1 MNFALLNNQ
10 LTEEKDLRLTNKNRG
25 FLYGDGFFETIKI
38 FNKKPFNLENHFDR
52 IIYSA
57 DFLDIKFS
65 LSVLDLNKSISI
77 LIEKNNI
84 KSGFVRISVYRNSKG
99 KYFPEENTS
108 SILINS
114 RNDIN
119 DLFVERSFINI
130 GYYKENLKSP
140 SSLSNLKS
148 LNSLLY
154 IMASKYANENNFD
167 DVILFNTNNN
177 IIETTNSNIFILNY
191 NKVITPP
198 LKDGCVDGSMRKL
211 LISIIKNK
219 YEFIEESIFEND
231 LDTCS
236 EVILSNSTY
245 GVRGTKKINETTY
258 NNSNLYKYLINSL
271 NNLI

>member
-38 FNKKPFNLENHFDR
+38 FNKKPFNLENHFNR

-57 DFLDIKFS
+57 DLLDIKFT

-77 LIEKNNI
+77 LTEKNNI
-84 KSGFVRISVYRNSKG
+84 KSGSVRISVYRNSKG

-108 SILINS
+108 SILIS
-114 RNDIN
+114 SKSDIN
-119 DLFVERSFINI
+119 NMFVERSFINI

-140 SSLSNLKS
+140 SPLSNLKS

-154 IMASKYANENNFD
+154 VMASKYANENNFD

-177 IIETTNSNIFILNY
+177 IIETTNSNLFILNY

-219 YEFIEESIFEND
+219 YEFEEESISEND
-231 LDTCS
+231 LDICS

-245 GVRGTKKINETTY
+245 GVRGIKKINKKTF